1 MIFDILKAILLG
13 IVQGVTEWLPVS
25 STGHLLLIEEWLP
38 FSSAVSEPVKNLFT
52 VVIQLGSI
60 IAVLVLY
67 WRRLNPFSTKLALA
81 ERRRMFGLWGRIII
95 AAVPAAIVG
104 LLLNDPI
111 KEVAYNNRA
120 TKFFVI
126 AGALIVY
133 GVLFIVVELARRG
146 KEPRVRRAEDISLW
160 DAFGIG
166 CFQALALIPGTS
178 RSGSTILGASL
189 FGIERTA
196 GAEFSFF
203 LAVPMMFG
211 ASGLDLLRYIMDFG
225 LSFSLTEVLI
235 LVVGTV
241 VAFFVS
247 LVVIR
252 FLVNFV
258 RKHTFAPFG
267 VYRIILAV
275 AVLANYFLA

>member
-1 MIFDILKAILLG
+1 MLLDILKAILLG

-25 STGHLLLIEEWLP
+25 STGHLLLIEELLP

-60 IAVLVLY
+60 MAVLVLY
-67 WRRLNPFSTKLALA
+67 WRRLNPFPRRLPLA
-81 ERRRMFGLWGRIII
+81 ERRRMFGLWGRIIV
-95 AAVPAAIVG
+95 AAIPAAIAG
-104 LLLNDPI
+104 LVFNDVI

-126 AGALIVY
+126 AGALVVY
-133 GVLFIVVELARRG
+133 GVLFIVVELLRRG
-146 KEPRVRRAEDISLW
+146 KKPRVSRAEDLSLR
-160 DAFGIG
+160 DAFGVG

-189 FGIERTA
+189 LGVERTA

-211 ASGLDLLRYIMDFG
+211 ASGLDLVKYVLDFG

-235 LVVGTV
+235 LAVGTI

-247 LVVIR
+247 LAVIR
-252 FLVNFV
+252 FLVDFV

-267 VYRIILAV
+267 AYRILLAA
-275 AVLANYFLA
+275 AVLAYYFLA

>member
-67 WRRLNPFSTKLALA
+67 WRRLNPFSRRLPLA
-81 ERRRMFGLWGRIII
+81 ERRRMFGLWGRII
-95 AAVPAAIVG
+95 VAAIPAVIVG
-104 LLLNDPI
+104 FFFNDFI
-111 KEVAYNNRA
+111 KEIAYNNRA

-126 AGALIVY
+126 AGALVVY
-133 GVLFIVVELARRG
+133 GILFIVVELLRRG
-146 KEPRVRRAEDISLW
+146 KKPRVNRAEDLSLR
-160 DAFGIG
+160 DAFGVG
-166 CFQALALIPGTS
+166 CFQMLALIPGTS

-189 FGIERTA
+189 IGVDRTA

-211 ASGLDLLRYIMDFG
+211 ASGLDLVKYVRDFG
-225 LSFSLTEVLI
+225 FSFSLTETLV

-247 LVVIR
+247 LAVIR
-252 FLVNFV
+252 FLVDFV

-267 VYRIILAV
+267 AYRILLAA
-275 AVLANYFLA
+275 AVLAYYFLA

>member
-67 WRRLNPFSTKLALA
+67 WRRLNPFSTKLALT

-241 VAFFVS
+241 VAFLVS

-267 VYRIILAV
+267 VYRIILAA
-275 AVLANYFLA
+275 AVLAYYFLA